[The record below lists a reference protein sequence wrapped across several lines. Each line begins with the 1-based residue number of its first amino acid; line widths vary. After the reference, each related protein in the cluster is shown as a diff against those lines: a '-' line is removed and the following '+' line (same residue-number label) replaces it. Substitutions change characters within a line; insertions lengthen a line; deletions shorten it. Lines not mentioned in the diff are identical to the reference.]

1 LTFAADLK
9 LNVSQEEKK
18 DVVDN
23 LSKKFGLEKC
33 MDILVGGFLLKGIS
47 GGEKRRTFIAFEIIS
62 DSKVLV
68 LDEPTSGLDSLTA
81 YLMIKFLE

>member
-1 LTFAADLK
+1 
-9 LNVSQEEKK
+9 
-18 DVVDN
+18 
-23 LSKKFGLEKC
+23 